1 MRFRMCV
8 GPLVLAGLLTAC
20 GGRDAGGFHPS
31 GRAQGD
37 DSPMASSSSSPG
49 TAPRSDASA
58 GAASDPTGGGGPLP
72 RTPRSALAAYREYQR
87 MYEQA
92 YESNDAGRLDSVAM
106 DPLLSII
113 ERDIGKIKRQGVFW
127 RFHNVLNP
135 RVQGSSK
142 DASTVVILDCVRTL
156 GSYRFSARTGRR
168 LAAWRDG
175 SHLYQAVMRYTDG
188 TYKISD
194 ATEGR
199 KC

>member
-1 MRFRMCV
+1 
-8 GPLVLAGLLTAC
+8 
-20 GGRDAGGFHPS
+20 
-31 GRAQGD
+31 
-37 DSPMASSSSSPG
+37 MASSSPDTTPQPDAPVN
-49 TAPRSDASA
+49 TAGGPASN
-58 GAASDPTGGGGPLP
+58 GPLP
-72 RTPRSALAAYREYQR
+72 RTPQSAVVAYREYQR

-92 YESNDAGRLDSVAM
+92 YETNDTSRLDTVAM

-113 ERDIGKIKRQGVFW
+113 EKDVAKIQRQGVFW

-135 RVQGSSK
+135 QVQGGSK
-142 DASTVVILDCVRTL
+142 DDSVVVILDCVRTL
-156 GSYRFSARTGRR
+156 GSYRFSARTGKR

-175 SHLYQAVMRYTDG
+175 SHLYQAVMRYSDG

>member
-1 MRFRMCV
+1 M
-8 GPLVLAGLLTAC
+8 T
-20 GGRDAGGFHPS
+20 
-31 GRAQGD
+31 
-37 DSPMASSSSSPG
+37 SSTPG
-49 TAPRSDASA
+49 TASQPSASA
-58 GAASDPTGGGGPLP
+58 GPASGPAGDPTGGGPLP
-72 RTPRSALAAYREYQR
+72 RTPQSALTAYREYQR

-92 YESNDAGRLDSVAM
+92 YETNDTSRLDAVAM

-113 ERDIGKIKRQGVFW
+113 EKDVERIRRQGVFW

-135 RVQGSSK
+135 RVQGGSK
-142 DASTVVILDCVRTL
+142 DDSTVVILDCVRTL
-156 GSYRFSARTGRR
+156 GSYRFSAKTGRR

-175 SHLYQAVMRYTDG
+175 SNLYQAIMRYTDG